1 MPGSGPLGAL
11 PLRDLRA
18 SGSREGGSQP
28 EPLFLGSLQSGEL
41 LVARVRLLLLSVVF
55 LHQLVPGADAE
66 SQRVA
71 VPLLLAALCLALV
84 FHVVASRGPS
94 RWLGFVSSSLDV
106 TLVSA
111 ALAVFLLLDRPLLAV
126 NSRTIFEVYF
136 LAIGCAS
143 FRGSLSISVLTGVLA
158 IVQYAAIVGYA
169 ASAWPVGDARLVSAR
184 LGVFDWSVQ
193 TARLVLLA
201 AAGLLSTL
209 VVLHARRQ
217 RELAV
222 LDAVSGA
229 ATLRTFLERL
239 EEEESRA
246 RRYGRPLAVAVASI
260 DQLADIGQR
269 EGRSVADQV
278 MRAVTGVVRR
288 SMRQSDLV
296 ARTGPEELS
305 LLMPETTAELVLGK
319 LEKLRRTLGGT
330 MIATSRRG
338 KAAANVTLSIGVASW
353 PDDGAQMDAV
363 IAAATARMREA
374 QAAGPNITVGPPAS
388 SLPSSGGPPAVD
400 P

>member
-1 MPGSGPLGAL
+1 
-11 PLRDLRA
+11 
-18 SGSREGGSQP
+18 
-28 EPLFLGSLQSGEL
+28 
-41 LVARVRLLLLSVVF
+41 
-55 LHQLVPGADAE
+55 
-66 SQRVA
+66 
-71 VPLLLAALCLALV
+71 
-84 FHVVASRGPS
+84 
-94 RWLGFVSSSLDV
+94 
-106 TLVSA
+106 
-111 ALAVFLLLDRPLLAV
+111 
-126 NSRTIFEVYF
+126 
-136 LAIGCAS
+136 
-143 FRGSLSISVLTGVLA
+143 
-158 IVQYAAIVGYA
+158 
-169 ASAWPVGDARLVSAR
+169 RLVSAR

-209 VVLHARRQ
+209 VVLHGRRQ

-278 MRAVTGVVRR
+278 VRAVTGVVRR

-374 QAAGPNITVGPPAS
+374 RAAGPNLTVGPPAS
-388 SLPSSGGPPAVD
+388 SLP
-400 P
+400 